1 MDTHLFSVR
10 IIGLENMTG
19 ERKKRRTVSGRRDKS
34 IIRAYELQHRERALL
49 DLLETYPNQMIRR
62 LATQQEAEWHYGR
75 LYLIGAITRDQ
86 YEAAAYLSKV
96 THAYEIML
104 RRYGHVRASGHEK
117 FTSPTTEDLSKSA
130 QKKFARIKKKY
141 VPSLVAL
148 IGSVLEDHLV
158 KYHNNI
164 LGRNLEVQL
173 SDKISHLKMGLD
185 NRRTVT
191 VLETDPLD
199 SWGNIVGERCPKCQ
213 APALVSKEGCQTC
226 LSCGYSN
233 CG

>member
-1 MDTHLFSVR
+1 
-10 IIGLENMTG
+10 MTG

-130 QKKFARIKKKY
+130 QKKFARVKKKY
-141 VPSLVAL
+141 DNV
-148 IGSVLEDHLV
+148 
-158 KYHNNI
+158 YNI
-164 LGRNLEVQL
+164 LKACGKDVEVAIINTLRKDEKSNIELLRRGLTIL
-173 SDKISHLKMGLD
+173 STTIG
-185 NRRTVT
+185 
-191 VLETDPLD
+191 
-199 SWGNIVGERCPKCQ
+199 
-213 APALVSKEGCQTC
+213 
-226 LSCGYSN
+226 
-233 CG
+233 